1 MELTQFDERG
11 WRATFYTIGME
22 YSPTSA
28 TGTGVGANAV
38 ARDAA
43 GGVGGVGRRGSE
55 ARCGVRMT

>member
-1 MELTQFDERG
+1 MGLTQYDERG
-11 WRATFYTIGME
+11 WRVLAYQRDGHW
-22 YSPTSA
+22 
-28 TGTGVGANAV
+28 VGANAV